1 MPGIQKQ
8 MVRIILN
15 IKAPMRPVVKTAA
28 GGKMKQRK
36 YLIASDFLI

>member
-8 MVRIILN
+8 MVRIIFN

-28 GGKMKQRK
+28 GGNMIHRK
-36 YLIASDFLI
+36 